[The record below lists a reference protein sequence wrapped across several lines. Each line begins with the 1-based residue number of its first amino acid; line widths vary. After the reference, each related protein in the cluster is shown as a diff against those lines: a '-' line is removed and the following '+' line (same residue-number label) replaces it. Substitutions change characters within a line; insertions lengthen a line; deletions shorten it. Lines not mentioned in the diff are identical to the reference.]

1 MDFLKE
7 KRLSLKRFRTYDT
20 QDSVQPRDV
29 EVQSARSISESGFSS
44 WRAFKK
50 YIMTD
55 VDPSRCTAILTAYCF
70 LTGITDAVSF
80 TAIFIWCGF
89 MTGNTVQLAL
99 SLGRIFSPSDGDL
112 TFRTM
117 DKQSLT
123 ALCCFAI
130 GILLGRIGD
139 RIGAHT
145 RLWLF
150 LGTMLQT
157 LFIMGA
163 AITTWKG
170 NQPSVA
176 EARDSPAWTQNITFL
191 AIALMSAALGL
202 QGIMAKRIPS
212 QFGTTVV
219 LTTVWVELVG
229 DPHLFKLRH
238 VPSRDHRILE
248 IAFFFLGAVF
258 GRALLDQ
265 IGSAGTLGIGTAIR
279 FVVALFWLA
288 VPEKPFEEQ

>member
-1 MDFLKE
+1 M
-7 KRLSLKRFRTYDT
+7 
-20 QDSVQPRDV
+20 
-29 EVQSARSISESGFSS
+29 
-44 WRAFKK
+44 
-50 YIMTD
+50 
-55 VDPSRCTAILTAYCF
+55 
-70 LTGITDAVSF
+70 
-80 TAIFIWCGF
+80 
-89 MTGNTVQLAL
+89 QLAL

-123 ALCCFAI
+123 ALSCFAI

-150 LGTMLQT
+150 LGTLLQT

-176 EARDSPAWTQNITFL
+176 EARDAPAWTESITFL

-212 QFGTTVV
+212 QFGTTGSCFVSSIYRLFVITYFPPFGV
-219 LTTVWVELVG
+219 L
-229 DPHLFKLRH
+229 
-238 VPSRDHRILE
+238 
-248 IAFFFLGAVF
+248 
-258 GRALLDQ
+258 
-265 IGSAGTLGIGTAIR
+265 
-279 FVVALFWLA
+279 
-288 VPEKPFEEQ
+288 